1 MKKAF
6 TMIELIFVIVAL
18 GILAMVALP
27 RLASSKEDAEITR
40 VKAEIAAIR
49 SAIQTYRGANL
60 LSQKPGSGYPE
71 DLKTTT
77 IEEIT
82 NGTKLSKKYWSVNET
97 GNQLTV
103 TIAGNTTT
111 FTYDK
116 TKGSLTCKK
125 TAPNQSSDPLC
136 RKIED

>member
-6 TMIELIFVIVAL
+6 TMVELIFVIVIL

-27 RLASSKEDAEITR
+27 RLAGSKKDAEITR
-40 VKAEIAAIR
+40 AKAEIAAIR

-77 IEEIT
+77 IEKIT
-82 NGTKLSKKYWSVNET
+82 NGTKLGSNWNVNE
-97 GNQLTV
+97 
-103 TIAGNTTT
+103 AGNELTLTIGETTI
-111 FTYDK
+111 FTYYSD
-116 TKGSLTCKK
+116 TGRLTC
-125 TAPNQSSDPLC
+125 PNTDTLC
-136 RKIED
+136 EKIEK

>member
-6 TMIELIFVIVAL
+6 TMVELIFVIVIL

-27 RLASSKEDAEITR
+27 RLAGSKKDAEITR
-40 VKAEIAAIR
+40 AKAEIAAIR

-71 DLKTTT
+71 KLDKKT

-82 NGTKLSKKYWSVNET
+82 NGTKLGSNWEVSEDGKT
-97 GNQLTV
+97 LTL
-103 TIAGNTTT
+103 TIAGAGQPAT
-111 FTYDK
+111 FNYDN
-116 TKGSLTCKK
+116 TKGSLTCSGD
-125 TAPNQSSDPLC
+125 SSTLC
-136 RKIED
+136 GKIEK

>member
-6 TMIELIFVIVAL
+6 TMVELIFVIVIL

-27 RLASSKEDAEITR
+27 RLAGSKKDAEITR
-40 VKAEIAAIR
+40 AKAEIAAIR

-71 DLKTTT
+71 KLDKKT

-82 NGTKLSKKYWSVNET
+82 NGTKLGSNWTVSED
-97 GNQLTV
+97 GNTLTL
-103 TIAGNTTT
+103 TIAGDTTT
-111 FTYDK
+111 FNYNKD
-116 TKGSLTCKK
+116 KGSLTCKNTDSTK
-125 TAPNQSSDPLC
+125 TDDLC
-136 RKIED
+136 KKVDN

>member
-6 TMIELIFVIVAL
+6 TMVELIFVIVIL

-27 RLASSKEDAEITR
+27 RLAGSKKDAEITR
-40 VKAEIAAIR
+40 AKAEIAAIR

-82 NGTKLSKKYWSVNET
+82 NGTKLSKSWSVNDD
-97 GNQLTV
+97 GNTLTL
-103 TIAGNTTT
+103 TIAGDTTT
-111 FTYDK
+111 FNYDK
-116 TKGSLTCKK
+116 AKGSLTCSGD
-125 TAPNQSSDPLC
+125 SSTLC
-136 RKIED
+136 GKIEK

>member
-6 TMIELIFVIVAL
+6 TMIELVFVIVVL

-49 SAIQTYRGANL
+49 SAIQTHRGANL
-60 LSQKPGSGYPE
+60 LAQKGKGYPE
-71 DLKTTT
+71 KLDEKK

-82 NGTKLSKKYWSVNET
+82 NGTKLNKKYWTVNE
-97 GNQLTV
+97 NQLTV
-103 TIAGNTTT
+103 KIAGKQAI
-111 FTYDK
+111 FTYNKD
-116 TKGSLTCKK
+116 KGSLTCQDSNKG
-125 TAPNQSSDPLC
+125 TNALC
-136 RKIED
+136 DKIDN

>member
-6 TMIELIFVIVAL
+6 TMVELVFVIVIL
-18 GILAMVALP
+18 GILTMVALP
-27 RLASSKEDAEITR
+27 RLVGSKEDAEITR

-60 LSQKPGSGYPE
+60 LSQKPGSGYPD

-82 NGTKLSKKYWSVNET
+82 NGTKLSQKYWSVSEAGNE
-97 GNQLTV
+97 LSV
-103 TIAGNTTT
+103 TIGDRTAT
-111 FTYDK
+111 FTYNNS
-116 TKGSLTCKK
+116 TGRLTCQN
-125 TAPNQSSDPLC
+125 TNDLC
-136 RKIED
+136 RKIEN

>member
-40 VKAEIAAIR
+40 VKAEISAIR
-49 SAIQTYRGANL
+49 SAIQTHRGANL
-60 LSQKPGSGYPE
+60 LAQNGSGYPE
-71 DLKTTT
+71 KLDKKT

-82 NGTKLSKKYWSVNET
+82 NGTKLSEKYWSVSEG
-97 GNQLTV
+97 GNDLSV
-103 TIAGNTTT
+103 TIAGRTAT
-111 FTYDK
+111 FEYDK
-116 TKGSLTCKK
+116 DTGKLTCK
-125 TAPNQSSDPLC
+125 PSDPLC
-136 RKIED
+136 LEIDN

>member
-6 TMIELIFVIVAL
+6 TMIELIFVIVVL

-27 RLASSKEDAEITR
+27 RLASSKEDAELTR

-49 SAIQTYRGANL
+49 SAIQTHRGAKL
-60 LSQKPGSGYPE
+60 LAQKGNGYPD

-82 NGTKLSKKYWSVNET
+82 NGTKLSKKYWSVNDS

-116 TKGSLTCKK
+116 TKGSLTCK
-125 TAPNQSSDPLC
+125 
-136 RKIED
+136 

>member
-6 TMIELIFVIVAL
+6 TMVELIFVIVVL

-27 RLASSKEDAEITR
+27 RLVGSKKDAEITR
-40 VKAEIAAIR
+40 AKAEIAAIR

-82 NGTKLSKKYWSVNET
+82 NGTKLGSNWSVNDAGDT
-97 GNQLTV
+97 LTL
-103 TIAGNTTT
+103 TIAGDTTT
-111 FTYDK
+111 FNYDK
-116 TKGSLTCKK
+116 AKGSLTCSGD
-125 TAPNQSSDPLC
+125 SSTLC
-136 RKIED
+136 GKIEK

>member
-6 TMIELIFVIVAL
+6 TMVELIFVIVIL

-27 RLASSKEDAEITR
+27 RLAGSKKDAEITR
-40 VKAEIAAIR
+40 AKAEIAAIR

-60 LSQKPGSGYPE
+60 LAQKGSGYPE
-71 DLKTTT
+71 KLDKKT

-82 NGTKLSKKYWSVNET
+82 NGTKLGSNWNVSED
-97 GNQLTV
+97 GNTLTL
-103 TIAGNTTT
+103 TIAGDTTT

-116 TKGSLTCKK
+116 AKGSLTCSGD
-125 TAPNQSSDPLC
+125 SSTLC
-136 RKIED
+136 GKIEK

>member
-6 TMIELIFVIVAL
+6 TMIELVFVIVAL

-27 RLASSKEDAEITR
+27 RLVSSKEDAEITR

-49 SAIQTYRGANL
+49 SAIQTHRGANL
-60 LSQKPGSGYPE
+60 LAQKGSGYPE
-71 DLKTTT
+71 DLTARR

-82 NGTKLSKKYWSVNET
+82 NGTKLSQKYWSVNDS

-103 TIAGNTTT
+103 TIAGRTTT
-111 FTYDK
+111 FAYNSDT
-116 TKGSLTCKK
+116 GRLTCQD
-125 TAPNQSSDPLC
+125 TDALC
-136 RKIED
+136 RKIEN

>member
-6 TMIELIFVIVAL
+6 TMVELIFVIVVL

-27 RLASSKEDAEITR
+27 RLAGSKKDAEITR
-40 VKAEIAAIR
+40 AKAEIAAIR

-60 LSQKPGSGYPE
+60 LSQKPGSGYPD

-82 NGTKLSKKYWSVNET
+82 NGTKLGSNWNVSED
-97 GNQLTV
+97 
-103 TIAGNTTT
+103 GNTLTLRIGSETT
-111 FTYDK
+111 DFKYVKD
-116 TKGSLTCKK
+116 KGSLTCSGD
-125 TAPNQSSDPLC
+125 SSTLC
-136 RKIED
+136 GKIEK

>member
-27 RLASSKEDAEITR
+27 RLASSKEDAEIAR

-49 SAIQTYRGANL
+49 SAIQTHRGAKL
-60 LSQKPGSGYPE
+60 LAQKGNGYPD

-82 NGTKLSKKYWSVNET
+82 NGTKLGSNWDVSEDGKT
-97 GNQLTV
+97 LTL
-103 TIAGNTTT
+103 TIAGDTTT

-116 TKGSLTCKK
+116 AKGSLTC
-125 TAPNQSSDPLC
+125 PNTDTLC
-136 RKIED
+136 EKIEK

>member
-6 TMIELIFVIVAL
+6 TMVELIFVIVVL
-18 GILAMVALP
+18 GILAMVSLP
-27 RLASSKEDAEITR
+27 RLAGSKKDAEITR
-40 VKAEIAAIR
+40 AKAEIAAIR

-60 LSQKPGSGYPE
+60 LAQKPGSGYPE

-82 NGTKLSKKYWSVNET
+82 NGTKLGSNWNVSEDGKT
-97 GNQLTV
+97 LTL
-103 TIAGNTTT
+103 TIAGETTD

-116 TKGSLTCKK
+116 DKGSLTCSGD
-125 TAPNQSSDPLC
+125 SSTLC
-136 RKIED
+136 GKIEK

>member
-6 TMIELIFVIVAL
+6 TIIELVFVIVAL

-27 RLASSKEDAEITR
+27 RLVSSKEDAEITR

-60 LSQKPGSGYPE
+60 LAQKGSKYPE
-71 DLKTTT
+71 KLDKKT

-82 NGTKLSKKYWSVNET
+82 NGIKLSERYWSVSED
-97 GNQLTV
+97 GKQLSV
-103 TIAGNTTT
+103 TIADRPAT
-111 FTYDK
+111 FNYDSK
-116 TKGSLTCKK
+116 TGRLTCKE
-125 TAPNQSSDPLC
+125 SDALC
-136 RKIED
+136 LELEN

>member
-6 TMIELIFVIVAL
+6 TIIELIFVIVAL

-40 VKAEIAAIR
+40 AKAEIAAIR

-77 IEEIT
+77 IE
-82 NGTKLSKKYWSVNET
+82 K
-97 GNQLTV
+97 
-103 TIAGNTTT
+103 
-111 FTYDK
+111 
-116 TKGSLTCKK
+116 
-125 TAPNQSSDPLC
+125 
-136 RKIED
+136 

>member
-6 TMIELIFVIVAL
+6 TMVELIFVIVIL

-27 RLASSKEDAEITR
+27 RLAGSKKDAEITR
-40 VKAEIAAIR
+40 AKAEIAAIR

-71 DLKTTT
+71 KLDEKT

-82 NGTKLSKKYWSVNET
+82 NGTKLGKSWRVNDDDT
-97 GNQLTV
+97 FTL
-103 TIAGNTTT
+103 TIAGDTTT
-111 FTYDK
+111 FNYDK
-116 TKGSLTCKK
+116 AKGSLTCKK
-125 TAPNQSSDPLC
+125 SDASTTTDTLC
-136 RKIED
+136 EKIEK